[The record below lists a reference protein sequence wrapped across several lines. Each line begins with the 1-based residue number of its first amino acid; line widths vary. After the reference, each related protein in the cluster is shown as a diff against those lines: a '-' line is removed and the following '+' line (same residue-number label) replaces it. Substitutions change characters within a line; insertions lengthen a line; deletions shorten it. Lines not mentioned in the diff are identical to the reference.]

1 MVPYLLGGGKVAK
14 AAYEKFSS
22 HDGTSIAYR
31 VSGEGQ
37 PVVLVHGYTVTSTV
51 NFATH
56 YSDDGSGRLAEADGP
71 TVESALVDAGCEV
84 TMLDLRGHGRS
95 DRPNDA
101 GRYSMQRFADDV
113 RALVSHVGIGQAA
126 LVGYSFGASI
136 SCHLLAD
143 SWVSR
148 AALCGMPSDN
158 VEGEDPEFY
167 TDRSILAECFL
178 HDRWDDH
185 PDYKVM
191 REFARLDASG
201 PDFTALGLVAAHAL
215 RPIPVA
221 ILASASLP
229 VLVLN
234 GGADTG
240 AANDHD
246 LSRFIPGARRVVAG
260 TGHHGNAPS
269 DPKFQAEIVRFVRE
283 RVPPPL

>member
-1 MVPYLLGGGKVAK
+1 MAK
-14 AAYEKFSS
+14 PAYERFSS

-31 VSGEGQ
+31 VSGEGH

-56 YSDDGSGRLAEADGP
+56 YSDDGSGGLAEAAGP
-71 TVESALVDAGCEV
+71 TVESALVGAGCQV
-84 TMLDLRGHGRS
+84 TMLDLRGHGHS
-95 DRPNDA
+95 DRPHDA
-101 GRYSMQRFADDV
+101 ERYSMQIFADDV
-113 RALVSHVGIGQAA
+113 RALVSHVGIAQAA

-143 SWVSR
+143 PWVSQ
-148 AALCGMPSDN
+148 AALCGMPSEN
-158 VEGEDPEFY
+158 IEGEDPQFD
-167 TDRSILAECFL
+167 TGRAIIAECFL

-191 REFARLDASG
+191 RAWARLDGSG

-215 RPIPVA
+215 RPVPVA

-234 GGADTG
+234 GGADVG
-240 AANDHD
+240 AADDQD

-260 TGHHGNAPS
+260 KGHHGNAPS
-269 DPKFQAEIVRFVRE
+269 DPEFQAEIVRFIQHRE
-283 RVPPPL
+283 PHR